1 MQQTKGAHF
10 FFFSFSS
17 THGPWHFTL
26 KLFFFCKIAGCPGRV
41 YTTALLFL
49 SRLHFTV
56 FSRTTISAVCSHVR
70 QTCHYLSSSGSQ
82 MKCTYII
89 QELDDWVW
97 AILVIKTWIYQK
109 SKSFYQ
115 QAWQQAFRV
124 DNLQDTNTFLALSP
138 TTSLLLRESGGKRRV
153 LQTLG
158 DRSRK

>member
-41 YTTALLFL
+41 YTTALLFCHDFRE
-49 SRLHFTV
+49 RLYQLFVHTYGRLV
-56 FSRTTISAVCSHVR
+56 N
-70 QTCHYLSSSGSQ
+70 YLSSSGSQ

-97 AILVIKTWIYQK
+97 AILVIKTWLYQK